1 MPPSSVA
8 SIPTEKDKDAQ
19 KDRDSPSASS
29 IFLPLGRRTRRD
41 SKSSLSHDLDQD
53 ALNHALNTIHTAAS
67 QSNHLTVFNDYA
79 DPPTASS
86 QAENKSLASEIQ
98 GGISGLYN
106 KLKATVGGSKEG
118 EEHHQDA
125 SSNPSAGDDRTSSK
139 ISSGITSKAPSPR
152 LTASDTTLSIDLAPS
167 KVSSKATSISKPSIP
182 STPALR
188 SPTGPPQPSSHLAD
202 PSVTSVNI
210 HAVGSANHSR
220 AGSAFELDS
229 PHERSLTA
237 SADSESL
244 RKALSKQGTETSF
257 TERGNKLITS
267 PLLSARGVAVSHDRG
282 LSTASNQSHYSHVD
296 GVASPPLLTSPQA
309 ERSAAR
315 IVMANRQDNPSQLR
329 HTNPLDLLAENA
341 VNSTKA
347 SASSQGKPSEVSG
360 LKSPLLSTLD
370 QRPSEKLAPKISQ
383 SRLPGFY
390 ASRTTSSDSSVTAGM
405 LRANLDPR
413 DDDSR
418 SIVIHR
424 TPQARPISKLRS
436 KLLSKEFW
444 MRDENAKDCFHCGEQ
459 FTTFRRKH
467 HCRTCGQI
475 FDNKCTV
482 LINGSHFGSN
492 SAVRVC
498 KPCESIITSH
508 DDDSSDYSAE
518 DLALTEPAPRP
529 RTPEPSHFARVLPR
543 FEDDNASVTSQ
554 SLEQMARTPTMSFPV
569 RRAFDG
575 ANRNSAVLEFD
586 TTDRPL
592 PRPSSSR
599 SLKATHSIGHS
610 HKRHH
615 SRHQHIR
622 NFKAYHED
630 RAPFQRRAADDGI
643 KVGKSSAFHR
653 DSIIDPD
660 LAQYLSD
667 DPSSEEDQSISE
679 TLSQDKL
686 SRSEP
691 DSDKSAIG
699 GLLAAVRKGRS
710 RLGDRS
716 IAGFLNIGKEADE
729 ASVISSRNIEALRG
743 SRKRNLSVSSSI
755 HRGTPR
761 TTRERLQ
768 IIIPGNQDDL
778 QDGLGDSA
786 SIYRGRSRMIR
797 SASMHGMAAPA
808 MELNRASIQH
818 VHKMLQQLLRDANI
832 PKVQSWQDALIPIL
846 LKATDDVDPDVQ
858 GGDDID
864 IRNYVKLKKI
874 PGGKPGDTAYI
885 SGLIFTK
892 NVALKSMARSHTNPK
907 ILIITFALEYA
918 RHEQHFMSLDP
929 VIRQEKEYLAN
940 LVGRIAALKPDV
952 LLAQR
957 NISGLALELL
967 EKANITTIFNVKSSV
982 LEAVSRCTQARVVH
996 SMDKLTSLS
1005 DPFGRCDS
1013 FEVKTFVA
1021 DGRRKTYV
1029 YLSGCPPQLGCTI
1042 ALRGADRPTLSK
1054 IKRVT
1059 EFMVYVV
1066 YNLKLETCL
1075 MRDEFALIPSAP
1087 TANTSETTVNT
1098 LPKSAAAEDTATSQD
1113 ANGNTE
1119 KADSNVAAAGDVSN
1133 AEVMTLEKEV
1143 RFAQAVRTDSTD
1155 SAHIP
1160 DDIPVPT
1167 FYEDLVLKHE
1177 TRILSASPFVKF
1189 MQPYLLMRA
1198 RELER
1203 RVAYLK
1209 RLRDQDLSAE
1219 QTMEDKGKTSK
1230 FTLIHP
1236 EMVHRP
1242 LAGASKKVREI
1253 IHAVHDAEYD
1263 KAVYNYESQKKQ
1275 WETYLSGNRNLFDPF
1290 AHQNIVVLFSL
1301 VSTETS
1307 VPCSGP
1313 DLLAFS
1319 FYNEHETEAEFEA
1332 DCTLGQYVEDL
1343 CYRANDICPSD
1354 ACEKKMHEHHR
1365 QYVHGEAQITVFVQP
1380 YPSKMRGFQDVIL
1393 MWSQCKICG
1402 VETTVT
1408 PMSTSTWKYSFGKYL
1423 ELSFWSADLHARA
1436 GICPHD
1442 LHRDH
1447 FRFFGY
1453 KDFAL
1458 RVHYDP
1464 IDLLEIIVP
1473 RMRLTWKIDNDL
1485 KFRNDFYTRL
1495 EHRIT
1500 KFMVSVKLR
1509 LKNINAEAV
1518 LPETAEACR
1527 AEIERLTK
1535 KANEEHAGL
1544 IKQLQERYTNTRYWE
1559 TIPLNAVLRATQEKV
1574 SEWDDAF
1581 ADFERNFFP
1590 SETDIHRLATLQLK
1604 KIFLDRDVSVAS
1616 LKSDDEG
1623 ATTPS
1628 TEEVTDE
1635 KGGAGET
1642 LTEGRRPSKLSPEKT
1657 QSFLQSVLE
1666 EHATT
1671 PADEI
1676 GVSEVP
1682 EITKSDVQ
1690 SLPSI
1695 LDGPRNVE
1703 DVKHLDLAIVS
1714 PAQQAI
1720 LGAEDGAT
1728 QNSLVAPAEHMGI
1741 DESRENVASGISN
1754 TGETSIE
1761 TPEIIV
1767 TGQQTQPIDLPQ
1779 PGIQNAS
1786 PTMVLRRRIDGKSS
1800 PGLARAH
1807 SQPAGSVALRAATV
1821 QTASSTLSAVNAIN
1835 GFPKQSPALSA
1846 QSSDV
1851 DVIIPDKKLSERLGF
1866 SHLKNKTFSKGQ
1878 SLIPRAVTNRKES
1891 RVSNLAKHFEQLSR
1905 EFERER
1911 IRERRLRAARNM
1923 QSRVYPLAAS
1933 KPIVE
1938 VFKDVDVAVDE
1949 RGDSDD
1955 IFGKDDEPPVE
1966 GTDKAS
1972 GTAEAMAKVGSPQE
1986 GDTGLHVE
1994 EPAGDT
2000 AENETDVQ
2008 PSSHAP
2014 SEAEEPSDID
2024 EAEDEIFLP
2033 DSPEDLMRMSQDDID
2048 LKELPKHERTSLMK
2062 MLTNFWAERSS
2073 SGWTTLE
2080 YPLGTSEHIFADC
2093 DIIVR
2098 EDEPSSIIAFAL
2110 DSHDYTTM
2118 LQNMQNR
2125 APSEE
2130 MAHDFSG
2137 HDHGDDMQ
2145 SEVMHSL
2152 LRKTGTHLKYQFQ
2165 EGPAKMLCKIFFA
2178 EQFDAVRRKCGV
2190 ADRFVESLSRCLKWD
2205 SKGGKTR
2212 SLFLKTLDDRFILK
2226 SLSPIETQSF
2236 LKFAP
2241 NYFQI
2246 MSEAFFHELP
2256 SVIAKMFGFY
2266 QIIVK
2271 NSATGL
2277 EYNWFL
2283 LVMENLFYDR
2293 VPTRIFDLKGSMRNR
2308 KMNATGEKGEVLLD
2322 ENMVE
2327 FIYESPLFAREH
2339 SKKLLRS
2346 SVHNDTLFLARQNV
2360 MDYSLMVA
2368 IDENRKELVV
2378 GIIDCIRTYT
2388 WDKKLESWIKDR
2400 GLVPVRG
2407 GNKNRPTVTSPREY
2421 KRRFREAMN
2430 RYVLEAPDC
2439 WHQFKPVRMERRLL
2453 EGRGEKDIGGPDGR
2467 DQDGEKENEVQL
2479 FS

>member
-1 MPPSSVA
+1 MSQ
-8 SIPTEKDKDAQ
+8 E
-19 KDRDSPSASS
+19 
-29 IFLPLGRRTRRD
+29 LE
-41 SKSSLSHDLDQD
+41 QD
-53 ALNHALNTIHTAAS
+53 ALNEALNTIHSAAS
-67 QSNHLTVFNDYA
+67 QSNNLTVFNEYT
-79 DPPTASS
+79 DPPAAASH
-86 QAENKSLASEIQ
+86 AENRNLASDIQ
-98 GGISGLYN
+98 GGISGLYS
-106 KLKATVGGSKEG
+106 KLKASVGASKDVEDHQETQATLSVG
-118 EEHHQDA
+118 EDQSSSRA
-125 SSNPSAGDDRTSSK
+125 SSAP
-139 ISSGITSKAPSPR
+139 TSKAHSPR
-152 LTASDTTLSIDLAPS
+152 LIPFDAPVLSDPPSQSQSTTM
-167 KVSSKATSISKPSIP
+167 SSKATSVSKISVP

-188 SPTGPPQPSSHLAD
+188 SPTGPPQPSSHLVD

-210 HAVGSANHSR
+210 HAIGSATHSR
-220 AGSAFELDS
+220 TGSGFELDS
-229 PHERSLTA
+229 PQERSQTA
-237 SADSESL
+237 SGESDSL
-244 RKALSKQGTETSF
+244 RRVLSKPSNEGPPPDRTS
-257 TERGNKLITS
+257 RLVTS
-267 PLLSARGVAVSHDRG
+267 PLVSATQRPNARGTLPSHDRG
-282 LSTASNQSHYSHVD
+282 LSSASIQSQISYTD
-296 GVASPPLLTSPQA
+296 ALTSPPILSAAQDD
-309 ERSAAR
+309 RLAAR
-315 IVMANRQDNPSQLR
+315 IVPNKQDAAA
-329 HTNPLDLLAENA
+329 HEKHYTNPLDLLSENA
-341 VNSTKA
+341 TNPLK
-347 SASSQGKPSEVSG
+347 SATDSHGKSEIPS
-360 LKSPLLSTLD
+360 LKSPLVTGVD
-370 QRPSEKLAPKISQ
+370 QRSTDKLAPKVSQ
-383 SRLPGFY
+383 SRLPGFK
-390 ASRTTSSDSSVTAGM
+390 ASHTSSSESSVPVGM
-405 LRANLDPR
+405 LRTNREAIASRNNDPILR
-413 DDDSR
+413 YTS
-418 SIVIHR
+418 
-424 TPQARPISKLRS
+424 PARPINKLRS

-482 LINGSHFGSN
+482 LINGNHFGSN

-498 KPCESIITSH
+498 KPCESIINSR
-508 DDDSSDYSAE
+508 DDDSSDYSIE
-518 DLALTEPAPRP
+518 DLALTDLATRP
-529 RTPEPSHFARVLPR
+529 RTPETPILNRSLAR
-543 FEDDNASVTSQ
+543 FEDDNASTTSQ
-554 SLEQMARTPTMSFPV
+554 SLEQMAKTPTMSFPV
-569 RRAFDG
+569 RRAFEG
-575 ANRNSAVLEFD
+575 ANRTSAVLEFD

-599 SLKATHSIGHS
+599 SLKASHSIGHG

-630 RAPFQRRAADDGI
+630 RAPFQRRAAEEGLQES
-643 KVGKSSAFHR
+643 KSSAFHR

-667 DPSSEEDQSISE
+667 EPSSEDEQS
-679 TLSQDKL
+679 LNGVLNQDKL
-686 SRSEP
+686 SRSAA
-691 DSDKSAIG
+691 DSDRTAKG
-699 GLLAAVRKGRS
+699 GLFAVVRKGRS
-710 RLGDRS
+710 RIGERS
-716 IAGFLNIGKEADE
+716 IAGFLSLGRDTDD
-729 ASVISSRNIEALRG
+729 ASVASSRNADAFKG
-743 SRKRNLSVSSSI
+743 SRKRNLSVSSSV
-755 HRGTPR
+755 HQRGTPR

-768 IIIPGNQDDL
+768 LLLPGGQEEG
-778 QDGLGDSA
+778 QEASA
-786 SIYRGRSRMIR
+786 DTPSIYRGRSRMIR
-797 SASMHGMAAPA
+797 SASMRGVAAPA
-808 MELNRASIQH
+808 MELNRASIHH
-818 VHKMLQQLLRDANI
+818 VHKLLQQLLRDADV
-832 PKVQSWQDALIPIL
+832 PKVSSWEDALIPIL

-885 SGLIFTK
+885 SGLVFTK
-892 NVALKSMARSHTNPK
+892 NVALKSMARSHSNPK

-957 NISGLALELL
+957 NISGHALELL
-967 EKANITTIFNVKSSV
+967 EKAKITTIFNVKSSV
-982 LEAVSRCTQARVVH
+982 LDAVSRCTQARVAH
-996 SMDKLTSLS
+996 SMDKLTSQH

-1021 DGRRKTYV
+1021 DGRKKTYV

-1042 ALRGADRPTLSK
+1042 GLRGADRQTLSK
-1054 IKRVT
+1054 IKHVT

-1075 MRDEFALIPSAP
+1075 MRDEWALIPSAP
-1087 TANTSETTVNT
+1087 TGKSSEIVTTPGN
-1098 LPKSAAAEDTATSQD
+1098 LLAK
-1113 ANGNTE
+1113 ANGSAIEPDSHASSGRTE
-1119 KADSNVAAAGDVSN
+1119 NAAKGIPAQADVSN
-1133 AEVMTLEKEV
+1133 AEMMALEKEGY
-1143 RFAQAVRTDSTD
+1143 FAQAVRTDSTD
-1155 SAHIP
+1155 SVHIP

-1209 RLRDQDLSAE
+1209 RLRDQDLTAE
-1219 QTMEDKGKTSK
+1219 QTMDDKGKSAK

-1263 KAVYNYESQKKQ
+1263 KAAYNYETQKKQ

-1290 AHQNIVVLFSL
+1290 AHQNIVVLFSQ

-1343 CYRANDICPSD
+1343 CYRANDTCQSET
-1354 ACEKKMHEHHR
+1354 CEKKMHEHHR

-1380 YPSKMRGFQDVIL
+1380 YPAKMRGFQDVIL

-1447 FRFFGY
+1447 LRYFGY

-1458 RVHYDP
+1458 RVHYDT

-1473 RMRLTWKIDNDL
+1473 RMRITWKVDNDL
-1485 KFRNDFYTRL
+1485 KFRNEVYSRL
-1495 EHRIT
+1495 ENRIT
-1500 KFMVSVKLR
+1500 RFMVSVKLR
-1509 LKNINAEAV
+1509 LKNINVDAL
-1518 LPETAEACR
+1518 LPETVEACR
-1527 AEIERLTK
+1527 LEIDRLTK
-1535 KANEEHAGL
+1535 RATEEHAAL
-1544 IKQLQERYTNTRYWE
+1544 IKQLQERYTNSRYWE
-1559 TIPLNAVLRATQEKV
+1559 TIPFNAVVRATQEKV
-1574 SEWDDAF
+1574 SEWDTAF
-1581 ADFERNFFP
+1581 SDFERNFFP
-1590 SETDIHRLATLQLK
+1590 SEKDIRRLATLQLK
-1604 KIFLDRDVSVAS
+1604 KIFLDRDVSVTS
-1616 LKSDDEG
+1616 LTSNDEG
-1623 ATTPS
+1623 TTTPP
-1628 TEEVTDE
+1628 TEEVVDE
-1635 KGGAGET
+1635 KDQRAESRSNIMDVHRGA
-1642 LTEGRRPSKLSPEKT
+1642 KLSPEKT
-1657 QSFLQSVLE
+1657 QSVLQAVLE
-1666 EHATT
+1666 EHSNAS
-1671 PADEI
+1671 
-1676 GVSEVP
+1676 VSENDVSP
-1682 EITKSDVQ
+1682 PIDVTKSDVQ
-1690 SLPSI
+1690 NLLSVLE
-1695 LDGPRNVE
+1695 GPLNVE
-1703 DVKHLDLAIVS
+1703 DVKHLDLAIASPGQRAAIPEDDIAKQSSVPLNVDDSNRGSLALDEIVS
-1714 PAQQAI
+1714 SIP
-1720 LGAEDGAT
+1720 LPSTPRKGA
-1728 QNSLVAPAEHMGI
+1728 NAPRDVVSI
-1741 DESRENVASGISN
+1741 QD
-1754 TGETSIE
+1754 TGS
-1761 TPEIIV
+1761 
-1767 TGQQTQPIDLPQ
+1767 IDLPH
-1779 PGIQNAS
+1779 PGVRDANA
-1786 PTMVLRRRIDGKSS
+1786 PTTLRRSQDGKSS
-1800 PGLARAH
+1800 SPVLARAH
-1807 SQPAGSVALRAATV
+1807 SQPAGSVTLRQQVA
-1821 QTASSTLSAVNAIN
+1821 QSSSNTLSAVNAMN
-1835 GFPKQSPALSA
+1835 GFATAVQPKPALSITN
-1846 QSSDV
+1846 SESNLSV
-1851 DVIIPDKKLSERLGF
+1851 PEKKLSERLGL
-1866 SHLKNKTFSKGQ
+1866 SQLKKNTFSKGH
-1878 SLIPRAVTNRKES
+1878 SLIPIAITNRKES

-1911 IRERRLRAARNM
+1911 IRERKLRAARNK
-1923 QSRVYPLAAS
+1923 QSRIYPLAIS

-1938 VFKDVDVAVDE
+1938 VYKNVDEAVDE

-1955 IFGKDDEPPVE
+1955 VFGRDKRPVE
-1966 GTDKAS
+1966 DATK
-1972 GTAEAMAKVGSPQE
+1972 TADTAKGMAKTDISPDGE
-1986 GDTGLHVE
+1986 PGFHLE
-1994 EPAGDT
+1994 ETPADVT
-2000 AENETDVQ
+2000 ETEAEIQ
-2008 PSSHAP
+2008 ASSHAP
-2014 SEAEEPSDID
+2014 SENEDRSDVDDVSEEIH
-2024 EAEDEIFLP
+2024 LP
-2033 DSPEDLMRMSQDDID
+2033 DSPEDLLRLSQDDVD
-2048 LKELPKHERTSLMK
+2048 LKELPKHEHTSLMK

-2073 SGWTTLE
+2073 SGWTPLE
-2080 YPLGTSEHIFADC
+2080 YPLGASEHIFADC

-2110 DSHDYTTM
+2110 DSQDYKTM
-2118 LQNMQNR
+2118 LHDMQNR
-2125 APSEE
+2125 PS
-2130 MAHDFSG
+2130 HDAFASGFSG
-2137 HDHGDDMQ
+2137 HDHSQDLQ
-2145 SEVMHSL
+2145 SDVMHSL
-2152 LRKTGTHLKYQFQ
+2152 LRKTGTHLRYQFQ

-2190 ADRFVESLSRCLKWD
+2190 ADRIVESLSRCLKWD
-2205 SKGGKTR
+2205 SKGGKTK

-2400 GLVPVRG
+2400 GLVRG
-2407 GNKNRPTVTSPREY
+2407 GKNRPTVTSPKEY

-2430 RYVLEAPDC
+2430 RYVLEAPNC
-2439 WHQFKPVRMERRLL
+2439 WHQFKPRHERRAITM
-2453 EGRGEKDIGGPDGR
+2453 EGDKDGDKG
-2467 DQDGEKENEVQL
+2467 ENEVQIL
-2479 FS
+2479 G

>member
-1 MPPSSVA
+1 MPPSTTNSNQD
-8 SIPTEKDKDAQ
+8 KDK
-19 KDRDSPSASS
+19 DSPSASS
-29 IFLPLGRRTRRD
+29 IFLPLGRRGRRD
-41 SKSSLSHDLDQD
+41 SKASLAQELDQD
-53 ALNHALNTIHTAAS
+53 ALNQALNSIHTAAS
-67 QSNHLTVFNDYA
+67 QSNNLTVFNDYT
-79 DPPTASS
+79 DPPTAASN
-86 QAENKSLASEIQ
+86 AENKTFVSEIQ

-106 KLKATVGGSKEG
+106 KLKATVGGNKEA
-118 EEHHQDA
+118 EDHHQEVQ
-125 SSNPSAGDDRTSSK
+125 PTLSAEDDQGSSK
-139 ISSGITSKAPSPR
+139 LSSGVTSKAPSPR
-152 LTASDTTLSIDLAPS
+152 MAAMDPAPPTELSSS
-167 KVSSKATSISKPSIP
+167 KVSSKSTSISKPSVS

-188 SPTGPPQPSSHLAD
+188 SPTGPTQPSSHIID

-210 HAVGSANHSR
+210 HAIGSVAHSR
-220 AGSAFELDS
+220 TGSTLEVDS
-229 PHERSLTA
+229 PQQRSLTA
-237 SADSESL
+237 SADSDSL
-244 RKALSKQGTETSF
+244 RKAFQKPGKESSF
-257 TERGNKLITS
+257 ADRASSRLTS
-267 PLLSARGVAVSHDRG
+267 PVLKARTVPSSHERG
-282 LSTASNQSHYSHVD
+282 LSIASNQSYFNITD
-296 GVASPPLLTSPQA
+296 GLGSPQLLLSPQD
-309 ERSAAR
+309 EKPTIRVLSNKQET
-315 IVMANRQDNPSQLR
+315 VSQQRQ
-329 HTNPLDLLAENA
+329 TNPLDLLAEITPH
-341 VNSTKA
+341 SSKA
-347 SASSQGKPSEVSG
+347 ASSSQSKSNERSA
-360 LKSPLLSTLD
+360 LKSPLLTTSE
-370 QRPSEKLAPKISQ
+370 QRPTDKLAPKISQ

-390 ASRTTSSDSSVTAGM
+390 PSRTASPDSSVSAGL
-405 LRANLDPR
+405 LRAKLDQH
-413 DDDSR
+413 DDDNSG
-418 SIVIHR
+418 IAVTR
-424 TPQARPISKLRS
+424 TYRARPISKLRS

-492 SAVRVC
+492 NAIRVC

-508 DDDSSDYSAE
+508 DDDDSSDYSVE
-518 DLALTEPAPRP
+518 DLALTDPATRP
-529 RTPEPSHFARVLPR
+529 RTPEQPPLNRALAR
-543 FEDDNASVTSQ
+543 FEDDNMSVTSQ
-554 SLEQMARTPTMSFPV
+554 SLEHMAKTPTMNFPV

-575 ANRNSAVLEFD
+575 ANRSSAVLEFD

-599 SLKATHSIGHS
+599 SLKATHSIGHG
-610 HKRHH
+610 HKRHY

-630 RAPFQRRAADDGI
+630 RAPFQRRTGEEGMKDY
-643 KVGKSSAFHR
+643 KSSAFHR

-667 DPSSEEDQSISE
+667 DPSSEEEQSITE
-679 TLSQDKL
+679 TLGPDKL
-686 SRSEP
+686 SRSGP
-691 DSDKSAIG
+691 DSDRSAIG

-716 IAGFLNIGKEADE
+716 IAGFLSLGKDSDEVSIIG
-729 ASVISSRNIEALRG
+729 SRNVDALRG

-768 IIIPGNQDDL
+768 VIIPGSQDDA
-778 QDGLGDSA
+778 QDGFFDTP

-797 SASMHGMAAPA
+797 SASMRGVAAPA

-818 VHKMLQQLLRDANI
+818 VHKMLQQLLKDAGVV
-832 PKVQSWQDALIPIL
+832 KLQSWEDALIPIL

-864 IRNYVKLKKI
+864 IRNYVKLKKV
-874 PGGKPGDTAYI
+874 PGGRPGDTAYI

-892 NVALKSMARSHTNPK
+892 NVALKSMARYLTNPR
-907 ILIITFALEYA
+907 ILIITFAIEYA

-940 LVGRIAALKPDV
+940 LVGRIAALKPDL

-967 EKANITTIFNVKSSV
+967 EKANITTVFNIKSSV
-982 LEAVSRCTQARVVH
+982 LEAVSRCTEARVAH

-1005 DPFGRCDS
+1005 DPFGSCDS
-1013 FEVKTFVA
+1013 FEIKTFVA
-1021 DGRRKTYV
+1021 DGRKKTYV

-1042 ALRGADRPTLSK
+1042 ALRGADRSTLSK

-1075 MRDEFALIPSAP
+1075 MRDEFALITTTP
-1087 TANTSETTVNT
+1087 NTNGRETTPTPAHQVS
-1098 LPKSAAAEDTATSQD
+1098 KVATAKNE
-1113 ANGNTE
+1113 APCKEKNEGTE
-1119 KADSNVAAAGDVSN
+1119 KSEKRVVDQGDVSN
-1133 AEVMTLEKEV
+1133 AEIIASEKEG

-1155 SAHIP
+1155 SVPIP

-1189 MQPYLLMRA
+1189 MPPYLLMRA

-1209 RLRDQDLSAE
+1209 RLRDQDISAE
-1219 QTMEDKGKTSK
+1219 QTTEDKVKTAK
-1230 FTLIHP
+1230 FTMIQS

-1242 LAGASKKVREI
+1242 LAGASKKVRDI
-1253 IHAVHDAEYD
+1253 IHAVHDAEYQ
-1263 KAVYNYESQKKQ
+1263 KAAYNYESQKKQ
-1275 WETYLSGNRNLFDPF
+1275 WETYLSGNRNLFDPY

-1343 CYRANDICPSD
+1343 CYRANDVCPSGS
-1354 ACEKKMHEHHR
+1354 CEKKMHEHHR
-1365 QYVHGEAQITVFVQP
+1365 QYVHGEAQITVFVHP
-1380 YPSKMRGFQDVIL
+1380 SPSKMRGFQEVIL

-1447 FRFFGY
+1447 LRYFGY

-1464 IDLLEIIVP
+1464 IELLEIVVP
-1473 RMRLTWKIDNDL
+1473 RMRLTWKVENDM
-1485 KFRNDFYTRL
+1485 KFRNEIFTRL
-1495 EHRIT
+1495 EHRST

-1509 LKNINAEAV
+1509 LKKINLDAV
-1518 LPETAEACR
+1518 LPEQADACR
-1527 AEIERLTK
+1527 EEIERLTK
-1535 KANEEHAGL
+1535 KADEEHASL
-1544 IKQLQERYTNTRYWE
+1544 IKQLQERYTNSKYWE
-1559 TIPLNAVLRATQEKV
+1559 TMPLNAVVRATQEKV

-1581 ADFERNFFP
+1581 ADFEKNYFP
-1590 SETDIHRLATLQLK
+1590 SERDIRRLATLQLK
-1604 KIFLDRDVSVAS
+1604 KIFLDRDVSVSS

-1623 ATTPS
+1623 TTTPPI
-1628 TEEVTDE
+1628 EDVIDE
-1635 KGGAGET
+1635 KGSLLAT
-1642 LTEGRRPSKLSPEKT
+1642 STEQLRSSRLSPEKT
-1657 QSFLQSVLE
+1657 ESFLQSVLE
-1666 EHATT
+1666 EISHSPHQETGISVL
-1671 PADEI
+1671 P
-1676 GVSEVP
+1676 EV
-1682 EITKSDVQ
+1682 TKSDVQ
-1690 SLPSI
+1690 GLPSV
-1695 LDGPRNVE
+1695 LEGQRNVE
-1703 DVKHLDLAIVS
+1703 GVQHLDLAIAT
-1714 PAQQAI
+1714 PAQQPN
-1720 LGAEDGAT
+1720 LPAEDIPQQTPFTVVQGQMGDKTPT
-1728 QNSLVAPAEHMGI
+1728 QSWTAKLTTDNEPAA
-1741 DESRENVASGISN
+1741 V
-1754 TGETSIE
+1754 ETSKNAI
-1761 TPEIIV
+1761 
-1767 TGQQTQPIDLPQ
+1767 PIPQ
-1779 PGIQNAS
+1779 PRPVDTPDSGLHDATPTQTSRRTPGGRSAS
-1786 PTMVLRRRIDGKSS
+1786 PV
-1800 PGLARAH
+1800 LARAH
-1807 SQPAGSVALRAATV
+1807 SQPAGSIALRSHAGQANLN
-1821 QTASSTLSAVNAIN
+1821 TLSAVNAIS
-1835 GFPKQSPALSA
+1835 GFSKNNPAVSA
-1846 QSSDV
+1846 STGDSDQTV
-1851 DVIIPDKKLSERLGF
+1851 PEKKLSERLGF

-1878 SLIPRAVTNRKES
+1878 SLIPRAVSHRKES

-1911 IRERRLRAARNM
+1911 IRERRLRAARNRE
-1923 QSRVYPLAAS
+1923 SRIYPLTVS

-1938 VFKDVDVAVDE
+1938 VFKDVDEVVDE
-1949 RGDSDD
+1949 GAPDD
-1955 IFGKDDEPPVE
+1955 IFGMSARHPLDEAEKSPATAEGMAEVASREEGPDFPVE
-1966 GTDKAS
+1966 ESPADATD
-1972 GTAEAMAKVGSPQE
+1972 
-1986 GDTGLHVE
+1986 
-1994 EPAGDT
+1994 
-2000 AENETDVQ
+2000 NEMDVQ
-2008 PSSHAP
+2008 ASTAP
-2014 SEAEEPSDID
+2014 SEVEDESDVDGAEE
-2024 EAEDEIFLP
+2024 EIFLP
-2033 DSPEDLMRMSQDDID
+2033 NSPEDLMRMSQEDID

-2073 SGWTTLE
+2073 SGWTPLD
-2080 YPLGTSEHIFADC
+2080 YPLGASEHIFADC

-2110 DSHDYTTM
+2110 DSEDYKSM
-2118 LQNMQNR
+2118 L
-2125 APSEE
+2125 
-2130 MAHDFSG
+2130 DG
-2137 HDHGDDMQ
+2137 MQ
-2145 SEVMHSL
+2145 SETTQNDIAADLGRHDHADQSDVMHSL
-2152 LRKTGTHLKYQFQ
+2152 LRKTGRHLKYQFQ
-2165 EGPAKMLCKIFFA
+2165 EGPAKMLCKVFFA
-2178 EQFDAVRRKCGV
+2178 EQFDAVRRRCGV
-2190 ADRFVESLSRCLKWD
+2190 ADRFIESLSRCLKWD
-2205 SKGGKTR
+2205 SKGGKTK
-2212 SLFLKTLDDRFILK
+2212 SVFLKTLDDRFILK

-2271 NSATGL
+2271 NSNTGL

-2421 KRRFREAMN
+2421 KKRFREAMN
-2430 RYVLEAPDC
+2430 RYVLEAPNC
-2439 WHQFKPVRMERRLL
+2439 WHQLKPVKVERRLL
-2453 EGRGEKDIGGPDGR
+2453 EGRGETVGEEGAVGR
-2467 DQDGEKENEVQL
+2467 DGDGENEVQVL
-2479 FS
+2479 T